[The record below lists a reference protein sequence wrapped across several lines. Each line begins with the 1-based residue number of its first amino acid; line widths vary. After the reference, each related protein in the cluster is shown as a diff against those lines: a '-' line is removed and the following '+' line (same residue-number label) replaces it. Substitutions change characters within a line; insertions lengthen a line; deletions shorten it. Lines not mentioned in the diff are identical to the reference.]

1 MSTVDEIEAAI
12 RKLPRDQFFRLHE
25 WMKKTFEDQW
35 DRQIREDIAG
45 GRLDHLA
52 EEALEEYRAG
62 RTTAFP
68 PDEKPGQQ

>member
-1 MSTVDEIEAAI
+1 MATVDEIEAAI
-12 RKLPRDQFFRLHE
+12 RKLSREQFFCLHS
-25 WMKKTFEDQW
+25 WMKKRFGDEW
-35 DRQIREDIAG
+35 DRQFREDVAA

-68 PDEKPGQQ
+68 PDEKPRDK